1 MLHETRQRRRSAVL
15 RAKRI
20 PEETL
25 AAAKILIQDGQLTIA
40 QIASRLGISVSTIY
54 LRFPSA
60 RRQFGK
66 PDSGPPGWVSSAQAL
81 LLEGELT
88 VTEVATAIGINQ
100 STLYNWIPAARRN
113 SAPLKP
119 RPFTNRKSD
128 KQTEQEE

>member
-25 AAAKILIQDGQLTIA
+25 AAAKILIQDGQLTIS
-40 QIASRLGISVSTIY
+40 QIANRLGISVSTIY

-66 PDSGPPGWVSSAQAL
+66 PDSGPPGWAPSARAL

-119 RPFTNRKSD
+119 RPANRKSD

>member
-1 MLHETRQRRRSAVL
+1 M
-15 RAKRI
+15 RAKLI

-25 AAAKILIQDGQLTIA
+25 TAVKILIQDGQLTIS
-40 QIASRLGISVSTIY
+40 QIAKRLGISVSTIY

-60 RRQFGK
+60 RRKFGTT
-66 PDSGPPGWVSSAQAL
+66 DSGPPEWVSSAQVL

-88 VTEVATAIGINQ
+88 VAEVATAIGINQ

-113 SAPLKP
+113 TAPLKP
-119 RPFTNRKSD
+119 RATNRKPD

>member
-1 MLHETRQRRRSAVL
+1 M

-25 AAAKILIQDGQLTIA
+25 AAAKILIQDGQLTIS
-40 QIASRLGISVSTIY
+40 QIANRLGISVSTIY
-54 LRFPSA
+54 LRYPSA
-60 RRQFGK
+60 RRKFGK
-66 PDSGPPGWVSSAQAL
+66 PDSGPPWWVSSAQAL

-119 RPFTNRKSD
+119 RPFNRKSD
-128 KQTEQEE
+128 KQIEQEE

>member
-1 MLHETRQRRRSAVL
+1 M

-40 QIASRLGISVSTIY
+40 QIAKRLGISVSTIY

-60 RRQFGK
+60 RRQFGEL
-66 PDSGPPGWVSSAQAL
+66 DSGPPGWVSSAQAL

-88 VTEVATAIGINQ
+88 VVEVATAIGINQ

-119 RPFTNRKSD
+119 RPTNRKSD
-128 KQTEQEE
+128 KQPEQEE

>member
-1 MLHETRQRRRSAVL
+1 MKP
-15 RAKRI
+15 KRI

-25 AAAKILIQDGQLTIA
+25 TAAKILIQDGQLTIS
-40 QIASRLGISVSTIY
+40 QIANRLSISVSSIY

-81 LLEGELT
+81 LLEGDLT

-119 RPFTNRKSD
+119 RAANQNSD

>member
-15 RAKRI
+15 RSQRI

-25 AAAKILIQDGQLTIA
+25 TAAKILIQDGQLTIS
-40 QIASRLGISVSTIY
+40 QISKRLGISVSTIY
-54 LRFPSA
+54 LRLPSA
-60 RRQFGK
+60 RRQFGN
-66 PDSGPPGWVSSAQAL
+66 PDSGPPSWVSSAQAL
-81 LLEGELT
+81 LLEGDLT
-88 VTEVATAIGINQ
+88 VAEVATAIGINQ

-119 RPFTNRKSD
+119 RAFNRKSD

>member
-1 MLHETRQRRRSAVL
+1 MRSQ
-15 RAKRI
+15 RI

-25 AAAKILIQDGQLTIA
+25 TAAKILIQDGQLTIS
-40 QIASRLGISVSTIY
+40 QISKRLGISVSTIY
-54 LRFPSA
+54 LRLPSA

-66 PDSGPPGWVSSAQAL
+66 PDSGPPSWVSSAQAL
-81 LLEGELT
+81 LLEGDLT
-88 VTEVATAIGINQ
+88 VAEVATAIGINQ

-119 RPFTNRKSD
+119 RAFNRKSD

>member
-1 MLHETRQRRRSAVL
+1 M

-40 QIASRLGISVSTIY
+40 QIAKRLGISVSTIY
-54 LRFPSA
+54 LRLPSA

-66 PDSGPPGWVSSAQAL
+66 LDSGPPGWVSSAKAL

-88 VTEVATAIGINQ
+88 VAEVATAIGINK

-119 RPFTNRKSD
+119 RPSHRKPNQ
-128 KQTEQEE
+128 QTEQEE

>member
-25 AAAKILIQDGQLTIA
+25 AAAKILIQDGQLTIS
-40 QIASRLGISVSTIY
+40 QISKRLGISVSTIY

-60 RRQFGK
+60 RRQFGN

-81 LLEGELT
+81 LLEGDLT
-88 VTEVATAIGINQ
+88 VAEVATAIGINQ

-113 SAPLKP
+113 SAPLKS
-119 RPFTNRKSD
+119 RAANQKSD
-128 KQTEQEE
+128 EQTEQEE

>member
-1 MLHETRQRRRSAVL
+1 MQ
-15 RAKRI
+15 
-20 PEETL
+20 
-25 AAAKILIQDGQLTIA
+25 
-40 QIASRLGISVSTIY
+40 SRLGISVSTIY

-60 RRQFGK
+60 RQQFGK

-88 VTEVATAIGINQ
+88 VVEVATVIGINQ

-119 RPFTNRKSD
+119 RAFNRKPD
-128 KQTEQEE
+128 KQT

>member
-1 MLHETRQRRRSAVL
+1 MK
-15 RAKRI
+15 AKRI

-25 AAAKILIQDGQLTIA
+25 AAAKILIQDGQLTIS
-40 QIASRLGISVSTIY
+40 QIANRLGISVSTIY

-88 VTEVATAIGINQ
+88 VAEVATELGINQ

-113 SAPLKP
+113 SAPLKS
-119 RPFTNRKSD
+119 RTSYRKPD

>member
-1 MLHETRQRRRSAVL
+1 M
-15 RAKRI
+15 RAKSI

-25 AAAKILIQDGQLTIA
+25 TAAKILIQDGQLTIS
-40 QIASRLGISVSTIY
+40 QIANRLGISVSTIY

-66 PDSGPPGWVSSAQAL
+66 PDSGSPGWISSAQAL

-88 VTEVATAIGINQ
+88 VAEVATELGINQ

-113 SAPLKP
+113 SAPLKL
-119 RPFTNRKSD
+119 RASNRKPD
-128 KQTEQEE
+128 KQPEQEE

>member
-1 MLHETRQRRRSAVL
+1 MK
-15 RAKRI
+15 AKRI

-25 AAAKILIQDGQLTIA
+25 TAAKILIQDGQLTIA
-40 QIASRLGISVSTIY
+40 QIANRLGISVSTIY

-66 PDSGPPGWVSSAQAL
+66 LDSGPPGWISSAKAL
-81 LLEGELT
+81 LLKGELT
-88 VTEVATAIGINQ
+88 VAEVATELGINQ

-113 SAPLKP
+113 SAPLKS
-119 RPFTNRKSD
+119 RAFDRKPD

>member
-1 MLHETRQRRRSAVL
+1 M

-66 PDSGPPGWVSSAQAL
+66 PDSGPPDWVSSAQAL
-81 LLEGELT
+81 LQEGELT

-119 RPFTNRKSD
+119 RATDRKSNQ
-128 KQTEQEE
+128 QTEQEE

>member
-54 LRFPSA
+54 LRLPAA

-66 PDSGPPGWVSSAQAL
+66 PDSGPPGWVSSAQEM

-88 VTEVATAIGINQ
+88 VVEVATAIGINQ

-119 RPFTNRKSD
+119 RAFTPKPD
-128 KQTEQEE
+128 KQPEQEE

>member
-1 MLHETRQRRRSAVL
+1 M

-25 AAAKILIQDGQLTIA
+25 AAAKILIQDGQLTIL

-54 LRFPSA
+54 LRYPSA
-60 RRQFGK
+60 RRQFRN
-66 PDSGPPGWVSSAQAL
+66 PDSGPPSWVSSAQAL

-119 RPFTNRKSD
+119 RPTNRKSD
-128 KQTEQEE
+128 KQAEQEE

>member
-25 AAAKILIQDGQLTIA
+25 AAAKILIQDGQLTIS
-40 QIASRLGISVSTIY
+40 QISKRLGISVSTIY

-60 RRQFGK
+60 RQQFGT
-66 PDSGPPGWVSSAQAL
+66 PDPGPPGWVSSAQAL
-81 LLEGELT
+81 LLEGDLT
-88 VTEVATAIGINQ
+88 VVEVATVIGINQ

-119 RPFTNRKSD
+119 RAFNRKPD

>member
-1 MLHETRQRRRSAVL
+1 MKAR
-15 RAKRI
+15 RI

-25 AAAKILIQDGQLTIA
+25 TAVKILIQDGQLTIS
-40 QIASRLGISVSTIY
+40 QIAKRLGISVSTIY

-81 LLEGELT
+81 LLEGDLT
-88 VTEVATAIGINQ
+88 VAEVATAIGINQ

-113 SAPLKP
+113 STPLKP
-119 RPFTNRKSD
+119 RAANRKSD
-128 KQTEQEE
+128 QQTVQKE

>member
-1 MLHETRQRRRSAVL
+1 M

-25 AAAKILIQDGQLTIA
+25 AAAEILIQDGQLTIA
-40 QIASRLGISVSTIY
+40 QIANRLGISVSTIY
-54 LRFPSA
+54 LRLPAA

-66 PDSGPPGWVSSAQAL
+66 PDPGPPGWVSSAQEM

-88 VTEVATAIGINQ
+88 VVEVATAIGINQ

-119 RPFTNRKSD
+119 RAANRIPD
-128 KQTEQEE
+128 KQPEQEE

>member
-1 MLHETRQRRRSAVL
+1 M

-25 AAAKILIQDGQLTIA
+25 AAAKILIQDGQLTIS
-40 QIASRLGISVSTIY
+40 QISKRLGISVSTIY
-54 LRFPSA
+54 LRYPSA
-60 RRQFGK
+60 RQQFGI
-66 PDSGPPGWVSSAQAL
+66 PDPGPPGWVSSAQEL

-88 VTEVATAIGINQ
+88 VVEVATTIGINQ

-119 RPFTNRKSD
+119 RASNRKPD
-128 KQTEQEE
+128 QQTE